1 MKAWKIILGIS
12 ILFLLIGSAAATDY
26 NLKAPTGIDDISTG
40 VGKYADD
47 KDVYMYIGKLSD
59 NEGVFENNT
68 DEGFGVS
75 KLNDNI
81 YVYIDSLLKESGV
94 QEVVDING
102 EQTVVSV
109 SNSQWIS
116 DPSNPED
123 LSEMETYHSMLKEFN
138 KLNNLEP
145 VEV

>member
-1 MKAWKIILGIS
+1 MSIKLSILVNSPVSEFASSIIRFVIGILTFLKII
-12 ILFLLIGSAAATDY
+12 
-26 NLKAPTGIDDISTG
+26 
-40 VGKYADD
+40 
-47 KDVYMYIGKLSD
+47 
-59 NEGVFENNT
+59 
-68 DEGFGVS
+68 
-75 KLNDNI
+75 
-81 YVYIDSLLKESGV
+81 SLLKESGV

-102 EQTVVSV
+102 EQTLVSV
-109 SNSQWIS
+109 SKSQWIS